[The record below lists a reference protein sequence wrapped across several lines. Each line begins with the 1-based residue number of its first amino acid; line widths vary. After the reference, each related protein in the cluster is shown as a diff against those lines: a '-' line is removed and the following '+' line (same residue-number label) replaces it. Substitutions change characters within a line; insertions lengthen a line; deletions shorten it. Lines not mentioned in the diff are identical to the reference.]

1 MIISK
6 VTAFDLSN
14 VDINQ
19 RELPPQSTFGT
30 IQEGE
35 NIYLNFNPFSS
46 LVNNKFFFFFSF
58 ACATIQTLPS
68 SSKIIINGGCA

>member
-6 VTAFDLSN
+6 FTTFDLSN

-19 RELPPQSTFGT
+19 RELPFRRTFGI

-35 NIYLNFNPFSS
+35 NIYLNFNPFSP
-46 LVNNKFFFFFSF
+46 LVNNKFFLFFSF
-58 ACATIQTLPS
+58 A
-68 SSKIIINGGCA
+68 